1 MSVIFRRAAAA
12 GLGLAVLAAGLLP
25 AGASMPSLSWTI
37 QTSGTSESLRGLS
50 AVDER
55 TAWVSGSKGTILRT
69 VDGGETWT
77 AVPVP
82 GAEEA
87 DFRDIE
93 AFGPEEAVVM
103 AAGRPARLFRTADG
117 GRTWTETYFDDS
129 PGIFLDALA
138 FFDGMNGLAL
148 GDPMDGRFFLLRTS
162 DGGRT
167 WRSLPLESRP
177 AALEGEAA
185 FAASG
190 TALHVRG
197 NAAWFC
203 TGGAASRIWLS
214 SDGGVRWEA
223 VSAPLGGGTL
233 SSGGFS
239 VYFLNEKAGIA
250 VGGDYRNEPADEDN
264 AAVTFDGGKTW
275 APVSGRRPGGFRE
288 AVAAVPEDPSSPAVT
303 VGPSGSDVSF
313 DGGQTWIAI
322 GGPEGFHTLG
332 FAGNGLAAWAA
343 GRNGLIARLAFQ

>member
-55 TAWVSGSKGTILRT
+55 TAWVSGSKGTVLRT

-117 GRTWTETYFDDS
+117 GRTWTETY
-129 PGIFLDALA
+129 
-138 FFDGMNGLAL
+138 
-148 GDPMDGRFFLLRTS
+148 
-162 DGGRT
+162 
-167 WRSLPLESRP
+167 
-177 AALEGEAA
+177 
-185 FAASG
+185 
-190 TALHVRG
+190 
-197 NAAWFC
+197 
-203 TGGAASRIWLS
+203 
-214 SDGGVRWEA
+214 
-223 VSAPLGGGTL
+223 
-233 SSGGFS
+233 
-239 VYFLNEKAGIA
+239 
-250 VGGDYRNEPADEDN
+250 
-264 AAVTFDGGKTW
+264 
-275 APVSGRRPGGFRE
+275 
-288 AVAAVPEDPSSPAVT
+288 
-303 VGPSGSDVSF
+303 
-313 DGGQTWIAI
+313 
-322 GGPEGFHTLG
+322 
-332 FAGNGLAAWAA
+332 
-343 GRNGLIARLAFQ
+343 

>member
-1 MSVIFRRAAAA
+1 
-12 GLGLAVLAAGLLP
+12 
-25 AGASMPSLSWTI
+25 
-37 QTSGTSESLRGLS
+37 
-50 AVDER
+50 
-55 TAWVSGSKGTILRT
+55 
-69 VDGGETWT
+69 
-77 AVPVP
+77 
-82 GAEEA
+82 
-87 DFRDIE
+87 
-93 AFGPEEAVVM
+93 
-103 AAGRPARLFRTADG
+103 
-117 GRTWTETYFDDS
+117 
-129 PGIFLDALA
+129 
-138 FFDGMNGLAL
+138 
-148 GDPMDGRFFLLRTS
+148 MDGRFFLLRTS

-223 VSAPLGGGTL
+223 VSAPLGGGTP

-250 VGGDYRNEPADEDN
+250 VGGDYRNEPADADN

-343 GRNGLIARLAFQ
+343 GRNGLIARLVFQ